1 MPKSPLSPQLPQE
14 VLPLPHPTVWQQL
27 PEAQRQQCHDLIAQ
41 LLTALAHGAQSEEP
55 SHE

>member
-14 VLPLPHPTVWQQL
+14 VRPLPYPTVWQQL
-27 PEAQRQQCHDLIAQ
+27 PESQRQQCHDLIAQ
-41 LLTALAHGAQSEEP
+41 LLTALAYGAQSEEP

>member
-14 VLPLPHPTVWQQL
+14 VLPLPPPTVWQQL

-41 LLTALAHGAQSEEP
+41 LLTAMVHGTQSEEP